1 MASLFGLVRHQLQL
15 FFDWWLGELA
25 GLIPARLSPAVRR
38 DRHRL
43 VLALGDG
50 AISVAELVGDRE
62 QELGAAPS
70 EPGQA
75 TRIAGLLRKARRR
88 KSPITLRLAPGMGL
102 RKVLELPLAAR
113 DDLDQLLRFEMDRL
127 TPFRSEDVVFAH
139 RVLDSEQEQ
148 GRMSVELQVAPRVMV
163 EQALATAA
171 ACKVTPT
178 RVELAGPGAEGRSLD
193 QGRAPALNLLPAE
206 QSEAAPASRLN
217 RWLGLVALAL
227 AAAALA
233 IPLQQQRSTVAD
245 LERQVAAAKEAA
257 QQSVQLRQ
265 RLDALR
271 ANVRFLVDEKDRTP
285 MVTRVLAELTR
296 VIPDHAHVE
305 QLNLRDG
312 TLQLHGFASTASEL
326 IGLLEQSSLFRTPQF
341 RSPVTQD
348 PRLGEERFHLSVEL
362 HQGDDG

>member
-1 MASLFGLVRHQLQL
+1 MASLFGLVRHRLQI

-43 VLALGDG
+43 ILALGAG
-50 AISVAELVGDRE
+50 AIGVAEVVGERE
-62 QELGAAPS
+62 QELGVAPD

-75 TRIAGLLRKARRR
+75 ARIAGLLREARRR

-127 TPFRSEDVVFAH
+127 TPFRSDDVVFAH
-139 RVLDSEQEQ
+139 RVLDSDQER
-148 GRMSVELQVAPRVMV
+148 GRLTVELQVAPRAMI
-163 EQALATAA
+163 EQALAVAA
-171 ACKVTPT
+171 GCKVTPT
-178 RVELAGPGAEGRSLD
+178 RVELAAPGPAGPNLEL
-193 QGRAPALNLLPAE
+193 GRAPALNLLPSE
-206 QSEAAPASRLN
+206 PSEAAPASRLN
-217 RWLGLVALAL
+217 RWLGLVVLAL

-233 IPLQQQRSTVAD
+233 IPLQQQRSTAAD
-245 LERQVAAAKEAA
+245 LERQVAEAREAA
-257 QQSVQLRQ
+257 QQSVQLRE

-271 ANVRFLVDEKDRTP
+271 ANVRFLAEQKDRTP

-312 TLQLHGFASTASEL
+312 TLQLYGFARTASEL

-348 PRLGEERFHLSVEL
+348 PRLGEERFHLSVDIS
-362 HQGDDG
+362 QGDG

>member
-1 MASLFGLVRHQLQL
+1 MASLFGLVRHQLQV

-25 GLIPARLSPAVRR
+25 GLIPARLSLAQRR

-50 AISVAELVGDRE
+50 AISVGELVGDRE
-62 QELGAAPS
+62 QELGVAPS
-70 EPGQA
+70 EPGQGA
-75 TRIAGLLRKARRR
+75 RIAGLLRRAHRRR
-88 KSPITLRLAPGMGL
+88 GPITLRLAPGMGL

-113 DDLDQLLRFEMDRL
+113 GDLDQLLRFEMDRL

-139 RVLDSEQEQ
+139 RVLDSDQEQ
-148 GRMSVELQVAPRVMV
+148 GRMTVELQVAPRAMI
-163 EQALATAA
+163 EQALAVAA
-171 ACKVTPT
+171 ACKVAPA
-178 RVELAGPGAEGRSLD
+178 RVELAAPGGSGPNLD

-206 QSEAAPASRLN
+206 PSEAAPVSRLN
-217 RWLGLVALAL
+217 RWLGLAVLAL

-233 IPLQQQRSTVAD
+233 IPLQQQRSTVAE
-245 LERQVAAAKEAA
+245 LERQVAAAKQAA
-257 QQSVQLRQ
+257 QQSVELRA
-265 RLDALR
+265 RLDALQ
-271 ANVRFLVDEKDRTP
+271 ANARFLVDEKDRTP

-312 TLQLHGFASTASEL
+312 TLQLHGFAATASEL

-348 PRLGEERFHLSVEL
+348 PRQGEERFHLSVEL
-362 HQGDDG
+362 HPGDG